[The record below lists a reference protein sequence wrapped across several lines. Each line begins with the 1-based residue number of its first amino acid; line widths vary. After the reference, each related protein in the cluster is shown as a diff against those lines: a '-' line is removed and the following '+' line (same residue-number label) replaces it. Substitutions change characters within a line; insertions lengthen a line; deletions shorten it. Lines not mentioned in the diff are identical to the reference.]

1 MFKNV
6 SFKVK
11 LIVISVL
18 PMAVLGSMLIVLL
31 LEWKSA
37 ASGVE
42 RIYTDRV
49 VPLISLKIIADDY
62 AVMVIDAVNKANAG
76 LSTIEETSEVIK
88 SSGKSIDKEWS
99 KYIATELTIKEAKLV
114 KEAEVLFSRANEAIE
129 RTHRVL
135 DGLSGD
141 GTGKLDSLD
150 GPLYA
155 DIDPISEKITE
166 LINLQLEVAK
176 EERNIIHDNY
186 EQHIVII
193 IPLTIGIVLLMSLF
207 CFVVYRS
214 LIGPLLLMKST
225 LETIADTSD
234 LTQVIEISGNNE
246 LSEIAQSCN
255 KLLFQIRGLISD
267 VATSTVK
274 LSSSADEMKGV
285 SLTATKGICTQKE
298 EIEQIATAMNQMV
311 STAQEI
317 SRNAESADKSARE
330 TSEQAEQGNVI
341 VTGAVEATN
350 ALVLDVENISGQMQA
365 LEEESSSIGSIVDVI
380 KGIAEQTNLL
390 ALNAAI
396 EAARA
401 GDQGRG
407 FAVVAD
413 EVRSLAQRTQQSTQ
427 EIQNAIEKLQKGT
440 GGAVLAM
447 NTGQE
452 KAEGAGVQSVEAGKA
467 LGLISAAIKD
477 ITDKNGL
484 IATASEEQTSVSEEI
499 NKSLVTLL
507 GSSNES
513 SVGIERI
520 AGSSEELSILADEL
534 KEVIIKY
541 KV

>member
-11 LIVISVL
+11 LLVISVL

-31 LEWKSA
+31 LEWKNA

-42 RIYTDRV
+42 RIYVDRV
-49 VPLISLKIIADDY
+49 VPLISLKVIADDY

-76 LSTIEETSEVIK
+76 LSTIEETSAVIK
-88 SSGKSIDKEWS
+88 SSEKSIDKEWS

-135 DGLSGD
+135 GGLSGD
-141 GTGKLDSLD
+141 GAGKLDNLD

-193 IPLTIGIVLLMSLF
+193 IPLTIGVILLMSLL

-234 LTQVIEISGNNE
+234 LTHVVEIKGNNE
-246 LSEIAQSCN
+246 LSDIAQSCN
-255 KLLFQIRGLISD
+255 KLLSQIRGLISD
-267 VATSTVK
+267 VATSTVR
-274 LSSSADEMKGV
+274 LSASADEMKGV
-285 SLTATKGICTQKE
+285 SLTATKGISTQKE

-330 TSEQAEQGNVI
+330 TSEQAEQGNII

-350 ALVLDVENISGQMQA
+350 ALVIDVENISAQMQA

-427 EIQNAIEKLQKGT
+427 EIQDAIEKLQKGT
-440 GGAVLAM
+440 GNAVLAM

-467 LGLISAAIKD
+467 LELISVAIKD

-513 SVGIERI
+513 SVGVERI
-520 AGSSEELSILADEL
+520 SGSSEELSNLAGEL

>member
-49 VPLISLKIIADDY
+49 VPLISLKVIADDY

-88 SSGKSIDKEWS
+88 SSGRSIDKEWS
-99 KYIATELTIKEAKLV
+99 KYIATELTIKEARLV

-135 DGLSGD
+135 EGLSGD
-141 GTGKLDSLD
+141 GRGKLDNLD

-176 EERNIIHDNY
+176 EERNLIHDNY

-193 IPLTIGIVLLMSLF
+193 IPLTISVILLMSLL

-234 LTQVIEISGNNE
+234 LTQVVEIKGNNE
-246 LSEIAQSCN
+246 LSDIAQSCN
-255 KLLFQIRGLISD
+255 KLLSQIRVLISD

-274 LSSSADEMKGV
+274 LSASADEMRGV

-330 TSEQAEQGNVI
+330 TSEQAEQGNII

-350 ALVLDVENISGQMQA
+350 ALVVDVENISGQMQA
-365 LEEESSSIGSIVDVI
+365 LEEESSGIGSIVDVI

-427 EIQNAIEKLQKGT
+427 EIQDAIEKLQKGT
-440 GGAVLAM
+440 ADAVLAM

-467 LGLISAAIKD
+467 LELISVAIKD

-513 SVGIERI
+513 SVGVERI
-520 AGSSEELSILADEL
+520 AGSSEELSNLAGEL

>member
-1 MFKNV
+1 
-6 SFKVK
+6 
-11 LIVISVL
+11 
-18 PMAVLGSMLIVLL
+18 
-31 LEWKSA
+31 
-37 ASGVE
+37 
-42 RIYTDRV
+42 
-49 VPLISLKIIADDY
+49 
-62 AVMVIDAVNKANAG
+62 
-76 LSTIEETSEVIK
+76 
-88 SSGKSIDKEWS
+88 
-99 KYIATELTIKEAKLV
+99 
-114 KEAEVLFSRANEAIE
+114 
-129 RTHRVL
+129 
-135 DGLSGD
+135 
-141 GTGKLDSLD
+141 
-150 GPLYA
+150 
-155 DIDPISEKITE
+155 
-166 LINLQLEVAK
+166 
-176 EERNIIHDNY
+176 
-186 EQHIVII
+186 
-193 IPLTIGIVLLMSLF
+193 
-207 CFVVYRS
+207 
-214 LIGPLLLMKST
+214 MKST

-234 LTQVIEISGNNE
+234 LTQAVEIKGNNE
-246 LSEIAQSCN
+246 LSDIAQSCN
-255 KLLFQIRGLISD
+255 KLLSQIRGLISN

-274 LSSSADEMKGV
+274 LSASADEMRGV

-330 TSEQAEQGNVI
+330 TSEQAEQGNII

-350 ALVLDVENISGQMQA
+350 ALVDDVENISGQMQA
-365 LEEESSSIGSIVDVI
+365 LEEESSGIGSIVDVI

-440 GGAVLAM
+440 GDAVLAM

-467 LGLISAAIKD
+467 LELISVAIKD

-513 SVGIERI
+513 SVGVERI
-520 AGSSEELSILADEL
+520 AGSSEELSILAGEL
-534 KEVIIKY
+534 KDVIIKY

>member
-18 PMAVLGSMLIVLL
+18 PMAVLSAMLVVLL

-42 RIYTDRV
+42 RIYIDRV
-49 VPLISLKIIADDY
+49 VPLISLKVIADDY

-76 LSTIEETSEVIK
+76 LSTIEETSQVIK

-129 RTHRVL
+129 RTHRIL
-135 DGLSGD
+135 GGLSGD

-193 IPLTIGIVLLMSLF
+193 IPLTISVILLMSLF
-207 CFVVYRS
+207 CFGVYRS

-234 LTQVIEISGNNE
+234 LTQSVEIKEDNE
-246 LSEIAQSCN
+246 LGDIAKSCN
-255 KLLFQIRGLISD
+255 KLLSQIRGLISD
-267 VATSTVK
+267 VAISTVK
-274 LSSSADEMKGV
+274 LSTSADEMKGV
-285 SLTATKGICTQKE
+285 SSTATKGICTQKE

-330 TSEQAEQGNVI
+330 TSEQAEQGNII

-350 ALVLDVENISGQMQA
+350 ALVVDVENISSQMQA
-365 LEEESSSIGSIVDVI
+365 LEEESSGIGSIVDVI

-440 GGAVLAM
+440 GDAVLAM

-467 LGLISAAIKD
+467 LELISAAIKD
-477 ITDKNGL
+477 ITEKNGL
-484 IATASEEQTSVSEEI
+484 IATASGEQTSVSEEI

-513 SVGIERI
+513 SVGVERI
-520 AGSSEELSILADEL
+520 AGSSEELSILAGEL
-534 KEVIIKY
+534 KEVIVKY

>member
-49 VPLISLKIIADDY
+49 VPLISLKVIADDY

-114 KEAEVLFSRANEAIE
+114 KEAEVLFSRANDAIE

-135 DGLSGD
+135 EGLSGD
-141 GTGKLDSLD
+141 GRGKLDNLD

-166 LINLQLEVAK
+166 LINLQLAVAK
-176 EERNIIHDNY
+176 QERNLIHDNY
-186 EQHIVII
+186 EQHTVII
-193 IPLTIGIVLLMSLF
+193 IPLTISVILLMSLL
-207 CFVVYRS
+207 CFGVYRS

-234 LTQVIEISGNNE
+234 LTQVVEIKGNNE
-246 LSEIAQSCN
+246 LSDIAESCN
-255 KLLFQIRGLISD
+255 KLLAQIRGLISN

-274 LSSSADEMKGV
+274 LSASADEMRGV

-330 TSEQAEQGNVI
+330 TSEQAEQGNII

-350 ALVLDVENISGQMQA
+350 ALVVDVESISGQMQA
-365 LEEESSSIGSIVDVI
+365 LEEESSGIGSIVDVI

-440 GGAVLAM
+440 GDAVLAM

-499 NKSLVTLL
+499 NKSLATLL

-513 SVGIERI
+513 SVGVERI
-520 AGSSEELSILADEL
+520 AGSSEELSILAGEL
-534 KEVIIKY
+534 KDVIIKY

>member
-1 MFKNV
+1 
-6 SFKVK
+6 
-11 LIVISVL
+11 
-18 PMAVLGSMLIVLL
+18 MAVLSSMLIVLV

-42 RIYTDRV
+42 RIYIDRV
-49 VPLISLKIIADDY
+49 VPLISLKVIADDY

-234 LTQVIEISGNNE
+234 LTQVIEINGNNE